1 MLDLQQVQ
9 NSLIFGA
16 TEHNVALQELLLIS
30 CTQESLQQASKAFLC
45 SLQARGTAA
54 PEL

>member
-1 MLDLQQVQ
+1 MFDLQQVH
-9 NSLIFGA
+9 NSLTFGA
-16 TEHNVALQELLLIS
+16 LELNVALQELVMIL

-45 SLQARGTAA
+45 SLQARGTAG